1 MQPLTPQAKELLAGP
16 NFAVVATVS
25 PDGSIQQTVVWAREE
40 DGEIAFSS
48 LKTRTKTRNLE
59 QNPTVSVLVVDR
71 ENGYRYS
78 AIRGEARLQDE
89 GANELIDALSH
100 DYDGCPWPEPE
111 PWKPRAKIIV
121 TPTRII
127 EHS

>member
-1 MQPLTPQAKELLAGP
+1 MLLSDARRELLEGRHY
-16 NFAVVATVS
+16 AVVGTLNA
-25 PDGSIQQTVVWAREE
+25 DGSIQQTVVWAREE

-100 DYDGCPWPEPE
+100 DYDGCPWPESE